1 MYLSGIADE
10 AGASI
15 DTQIRATKELG
26 WKYIEARS
34 VEVQGFEKA
43 NIHDIPDKAFEIVV
57 DKLKTAGVGVNC
69 FGSTIGNWSKKIE
82 DPIDITIGEVSR
94 SIPRMQRLGTKF
106 VRVMSY
112 KPRDERAGLEIYRG
126 ALD

>member
-34 VEVQGFEKA
+34 GEVQGFEKA
-43 NIHDIPDKAFEIVV
+43 NIHDIPDKAFEIVA

-82 DPIDITIGEVSR
+82 DPFDITLAEVNR
-94 SIPRMQRLGTKF
+94 AIPRMQRLGTKF
-106 VRVMSY
+106 
-112 KPRDERAGLEIYRG
+112 
-126 ALD
+126 

>member
-1 MYLSGIADE
+1 MTNMYLSGIADE

-43 NIHDIPDKAFEIVV
+43 NIHDIPD
-57 DKLKTAGVGVNC
+57 
-69 FGSTIGNWSKKIE
+69 
-82 DPIDITIGEVSR
+82 
-94 SIPRMQRLGTKF
+94 
-106 VRVMSY
+106 
-112 KPRDERAGLEIYRG
+112 
-126 ALD
+126 